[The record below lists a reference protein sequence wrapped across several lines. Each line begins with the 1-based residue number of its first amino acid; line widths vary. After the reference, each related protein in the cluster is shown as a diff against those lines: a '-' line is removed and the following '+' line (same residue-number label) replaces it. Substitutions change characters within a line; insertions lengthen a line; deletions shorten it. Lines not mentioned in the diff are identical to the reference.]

1 MPELS
6 LFTRAIRESNSYC
19 INKPRAVPPADS
31 ANRPTLEFLYRYGL
45 WVRSKRPI
53 AKGFRYEG
61 ELYRFALL
69 GHRLCVMHAR
79 TGRVLVG
86 APGVRNA

>member
-6 LFTRAIRESNSYC
+6 LFTRAIRESNSYRLD
-19 INKPRAVPPADS
+19 KPRAVPPADS

-45 WVRSKRPI
+45 WVRSRRPS
-53 AKGFRYEG
+53 AKQFKYES
-61 ELYRFALL
+61 ELYRFVLL

-86 APGVRNA
+86 APGVRNG